1 MEPHALQKEE
11 NWAIDVK
18 DLTKSF
24 NGHRAVDGVS
34 LKIKTGQIF
43 GFLGANG
50 SGKTTTIRMLC
61 GLLIPDGGSGTC
73 LGYDILTQTAEIKKK
88 SGYMTQAF
96 SLYGDMSVYENLNFV
111 ARIYGVEN
119 RKKAVQESLD
129 KLGIDNKTKKKLAA
143 TLSGGWKQRL
153 ALAAAIIHNPKL
165 LLLDEPTAGVDPK
178 ARRDFWDRIH
188 ELSVEGITTIVST
201 HYMDEAERCDTLG
214 YLSFGRWLAF
224 GSMDEVIDHAELIS
238 WNCRGPNLSKVA
250 EELKKTDGV
259 EQAAIFGRVLHIT
272 GTDEEKLE
280 QSISPY
286 RTEEYRWDQASP
298 NLEDAFVHY
307 MMHTKERFAK

>member
-1 MEPHALQKEE
+1 MPQNEE

-18 DLTKSF
+18 DLRKSF
-24 NGHRAVDGVS
+24 NGNRAVDGVS
-34 LKIKTGQIF
+34 LKIRTGQVF

-61 GLLIPDGGSGTC
+61 GLLTPDEGSGTC
-73 LGYDILTQTAEIKKK
+73 LGYNILTQAAEIKKK
-88 SGYMTQAF
+88 SGYMTQGF

-111 ARIYGVEN
+111 AQIYGMKD
-119 RKKAVQESLD
+119 RKQAVQDSLD
-129 KLGIDNKTKKKLAA
+129 KLKIDGKTRNQLAG

-153 ALAAAIIHNPKL
+153 ALAAAIIHSPKL

-188 ELSVEGITTIVST
+188 ELSLEGITTIVST

-224 GSMDEVIDHAELIS
+224 GSTDEVVENAGLVS
-238 WNCRGPNLSKVA
+238 WNCKGPNLSQVA
-250 EELKKTDGV
+250 TTLRKTEGV
-259 EQAAIFGRVLHIT
+259 EQAAIFGRVLHVT
-272 GTDEEKLE
+272 GTDKQKLE
-280 QSISPY
+280 ESIKPF
-286 RTEEYRWDQASP
+286 RTPQYIWDQAFP

-307 MMHTKERFAK
+307 MMHTKERFTK